1 MRRLTS
7 LDFLVEQ
14 ELCNFLEGWGHPVIP
29 PAGFTTLCV
38 WNITLNSLFCG
49 SSLAKTP
56 DSFPIIHIYIYT
68 YTYIYIFVLQMSSKF
83 TQVQKKI
90 VSSELSIGYGIKNL
104 ALWFS
109 KIAGVHPKLW
119 LSFSK
124 AWYPVTPGEAPNS
137 WDLWIFQS
145 FSSNIQKFRKI

>member
-56 DSFPIIHIYIYT
+56 DSFPIIHIYIYIYT
-68 YTYIYIFVLQMSSKF
+68 YTYIYIYIYICPPNVLQIHTSSEKNCVFRAFNWLWDQKPGTLVLKDSRRSSK
-83 TQVQKKI
+83 I
-90 VSSELSIGYGIKNL
+90 VAIFLKSLVPGYP
-104 ALWFS
+104 W
-109 KIAGVHPKLW
+109 
-119 LSFSK
+119 
-124 AWYPVTPGEAPNS
+124 
-137 WDLWIFQS
+137 
-145 FSSNIQKFRKI
+145 

>member
-14 ELCNFLEGWGHPVIP
+14 ELRNFLEGWGHPVIP

-56 DSFPIIHIYIYT
+56 DSFPIY
-68 YTYIYIFVLQMSSKF
+68 LSSKF
-83 TQVQKKI
+83 TQVQKKMCLP
-90 VSSELSIGYGIKNL
+90 SFQL
-104 ALWFS
+104 AMDQKPGTLVLTS